1 MKKFMLLLI
10 IPILLCGCQKKEN
23 AGDENKTTTSSTTT
37 TSTTSTTTSTTT
49 TTKSKKTTTRPTRD
63 MTTIKAEENH
73 IYKSVKTGI
82 EHKYSYIY
90 NDEATCRKRA
100 DADAFNTVN
109 KVHPYVVFGCEEV
122 QAKNGNKYWGAFFYE
137 QADEDS
143 IFYY

>member
-23 AGDENKTTTSSTTT
+23 AGDENKTTSSTTTT
-37 TSTTSTTTSTTT
+37 TSTTSTTTSKSKST
-49 TTKSKKTTTRPTRD
+49 TTKPTRN
-63 MTTIKAEENH
+63 MSTIKAEENH
-73 IYKSVKTGI
+73 IYKSVKTGV

-100 DADAFNTVN
+100 DDDAFNTVN
-109 KVHPYVVFGCEEV
+109 KIRPYVVFGCEEV

-137 QADEDS
+137 QTDEDS

>member
-10 IPILLCGCQKKEN
+10 LPILLCGCQKKDN
-23 AGDENKTTTSSTTT
+23 SSDENKTTT
-37 TSTTSTTTSTTT
+37 TSTTSTSTITTAKPKNT
-49 TTKSKKTTTRPTRD
+49 TTKPTRN
-63 MTTIKAEENH
+63 MSTIKAEENH

-100 DADAFNTVN
+100 DADAFDTVN
-109 KVHPYVVFGCEEV
+109 KIRPYVVFGCEEV

>member
-10 IPILLCGCQKKEN
+10 LPVLLCGCQKKDN
-23 AGDENKTTTSSTTT
+23 SSDENKTT
-37 TSTTSTTTSTTT
+37 TSTTSTTSTSTTT
-49 TTKSKKTTTRPTRD
+49 TAKPKNTTVKPTRD
-63 MTTIKAEENH
+63 MTTIKAEGNH
-73 IYKSVKTGI
+73 IYKSVKTGV

-100 DADAFNTVN
+100 DDDAFNTVN

-122 QAKNGNKYWGAFFYE
+122 QAKNGKKYWGAFFYE